1 MSTYSN
7 ETTPTNAGKGKDHQ
21 MPPNKN
27 PRLND
32 SQSAHKTPVVSSP
45 DKANRKVPNQTTQS
59 QGSPPQRPSAADSD
73 EDMQHETE
81 DEESNTERAP
91 GNPRRKA
98 TYNPANDPE
107 NVSMHAQ
114 REVDDVFT
122 VGTQVLVPA
131 TPDED
136 TAPKPGARIPSPT
149 APVNSDD
156 EQETRRPN
164 TRTISFAN
172 RSAMPALTLIRVDSF
187 DEERDRIVFGTGEN
201 PHGRIEEP
209 EAFYSAGEKLI
220 LQHCSAN
227 EGHFIKALFY
237 PSYIFQGVTPDRVE
251 RYCKPDSGFLAL
263 VFFNGGNALHTKYRK
278 TVSDL
283 TEFLVQIGC
292 RAEDIQ
298 INAPFYQRPRV
309 EESDNSQQSTSRN
322 GSSKGKPKTKVNLGG
337 LSPVGHP
344 KENDKYKGPNTAF
357 VKIESASLRRKLL
370 RFQTIAVS
378 KTLTFHVITPSII
391 YRPWIVCTM
400 FANTLKTSDY
410 VRDGIRWAIQKAI
423 RDDPT
428 LVNTIAEC
436 SGNMGTAQ
444 QRVQSYIDT
453 IEVCNAHYTALKEG
467 QVCSAWLIYAMPN
480 PKDGTYLEMDARE
493 QKIHTMVSKLRLQF
507 EDIDIWGEVIEC
519 TRCKLLDHQ
528 TYQCIFETG
537 TAWKGPTEGIS
548 EVLKELQNAKKKT
561 G

>member
-91 GNPRRKA
+91 GNPRRKV
-98 TYNPANDPE
+98 TYNPADDPE
-107 NVSMHAQ
+107 NMSMHAQ

-292 RAEDIQ
+292 RVEDIQ
-298 INAPFYQRPRV
+298 INAPESRRATTANRAQAEVGAQR
-309 EESDNSQQSTSRN
+309 E
-322 GSSKGKPKTKVNLGG
+322 
-337 LSPVGHP
+337 
-344 KENDKYKGPNTAF
+344 
-357 VKIESASLRRKLL
+357 
-370 RFQTIAVS
+370 
-378 KTLTFHVITPSII
+378 
-391 YRPWIVCTM
+391 
-400 FANTLKTSDY
+400 
-410 VRDGIRWAIQKAI
+410 
-423 RDDPT
+423 
-428 LVNTIAEC
+428 
-436 SGNMGTAQ
+436 
-444 QRVQSYIDT
+444 
-453 IEVCNAHYTALKEG
+453 
-467 QVCSAWLIYAMPN
+467 N
-480 PKDGTYLEMDARE
+480 PK
-493 QKIHTMVSKLRLQF
+493 LR
-507 EDIDIWGEVIEC
+507 
-519 TRCKLLDHQ
+519 
-528 TYQCIFETG
+528 
-537 TAWKGPTEGIS
+537 
-548 EVLKELQNAKKKT
+548 
-561 G
+561 